1 MQPLKTSSS
10 SQQKGDSEPRQQ
22 SFDHMDYKEANSS
35 TDILVAIFKDMYEN
49 GRPSPTLSPLMSSY
63 ASMRLGVY
71 ADSTNSVPVVQ
82 TSDDY
87 YGSTHDNGYFL
98 RGANNASNFESDK
111 YQRLSRSNTWVTAL
125 TWGPREAGML
135 ALTPRSQGYIED
147 TETTV
152 EYLTA
157 LAHEWQ
163 QYSFDTSLAPGALDY
178 ESRYIRS
185 GSDAIF
191 RITSHTSQR
200 FISKSSKTTALD
212 NIMGDNHLHVASIW
226 DVAVGKWL
234 LLGIFLCPQGLA
246 FDHSW
251 SKDPKL
257 ADTTYTNLLA
267 KKIPSDKVINV
278 NPLPDIIVTAASSR
292 SSTASL
298 EKAIAETEKS
308 NQNPAATIEEGE
320 GDDEDDD
327 DSDYWNQYDD
337 NLGSEDE
344 GDDTEKEEEAE
355 GVSDAVRQM
364 KGFSVQNDNSDDE
377 SYYNS
382 YADVE
387 HMIHGDD
394 VDRSEAPQVD
404 MVESL
409 TDSEP
414 GHTMK
419 RAGTPVWPGAFP
431 KARHTSPKVESS
443 VDTKSPELEK
453 ESPKAPLVSSVKT
466 HVSESIAS
474 LYKLAHSQGISM
486 HEFMD
491 LTLDAVKSVDV

>member
-1 MQPLKTSSS
+1 
-10 SQQKGDSEPRQQ
+10 
-22 SFDHMDYKEANSS
+22 MDYKEANSS

-98 RGANNASNFESDK
+98 RGTNNASNFERDE

-135 ALTPRSQGYIED
+135 ALTPKSQGYIENA
-147 TETTV
+147 ETTV

-157 LAHEWQ
+157 LAHEWY

-178 ESRYIRS
+178 ETHYIRS

-200 FISKSSKTTALD
+200 FVSKSSKTASLD
-212 NIMGDNHLHVASIW
+212 DIIGDNHLHIASIW
-226 DVAVGKWL
+226 DVALEKWL

-251 SKDPKL
+251 STDPNL
-257 ADTTYTNLLA
+257 ADTIYVSLLA
-267 KKIPSDKVINV
+267 KKIPSDKIINV
-278 NPLPDIIVTAASSR
+278 KPLPDIIVTAASSR

-298 EKAIAETEKS
+298 EKAIAKTEKS
-308 NQNPAATIEEGE
+308 KQTPAAAIEEGE
-320 GDDEDDD
+320 DEGND
-327 DSDYWNQYDD
+327 DSDYWNQYDN

-344 GDDTEKEEEAE
+344 GDDTEKEERTE
-355 GVSDAVRQM
+355 GISETRRQM
-364 KGFSVQNDNSDDE
+364 ENVSVQNDSSDDE

-382 YADVE
+382 YANVE

-394 VDRSEAPQVD
+394 VDRSEAPKVD
-404 MVESL
+404 ILESL
-409 TDSEP
+409 ADQEP
-414 GHTMK
+414 SHLVK

-431 KARHTSPKVESS
+431 KARPTSHKVESP
-443 VDTKSPELEK
+443 VDTKSTELEEK
-453 ESPKAPLVSSVKT
+453 SPKVPLMSSVKT
-466 HVSESIAS
+466 HVSESIVS
-474 LYKLAHSQGISM
+474 LYKLAHSQGISVQ
-486 HEFMD
+486 EFMD
-491 LTLDAVKSVDV
+491 LTLDAVKLADV